1 VTAGIAAEREG
12 WAGPLA
18 EDRFRAAFGAFL
30 DEHDPGRPPRD
41 RAERLVFERRWAGV
55 LADHGW
61 AGPAWPRRWGGMELP
76 LPLQAAYHDIVASRQ
91 VPAHPSPHA
100 FMVGPTIIAHG
111 NADQQHRFLLPTL
124 RADILWCQGFS
135 EPEAGSDLA
144 SLRTRAVRDGDDY
157 LVRGEKVWTSRADTS
172 EWMFALVRTGSQA
185 DGAAGISYLL
195 IDLATPGISIRP
207 LRDMTGGRR
216 FTQVLFDGARV
227 PAANRVGPENGGW
240 PLARTTLGHER
251 STSRVAAILR
261 YRRVIRELVT
271 LAAERGASRDPRLR
285 QQLAGLVADCEVL
298 VVTAQRIVAEAA
310 SDTEPGPA
318 SSVFRL
324 AHAQFEQRLHE
335 VAVQVLGMA
344 AVLGPDDPASP
355 QGGRWTWGFLS
366 TRASTIGAGTA
377 EIQRDTI
384 AERWLGLPR

>member
-1 VTAGIAAEREG
+1 M
-12 WAGPLA
+12 
-18 EDRFRAAFGAFL
+18 D
-30 DEHDPGRPPRD
+30 
-41 RAERLVFERRWAGV
+41 
-55 LADHGW
+55 
-61 AGPAWPRRWGGMELP
+61 LP
-76 LPLQAAYHDIVASRQ
+76 LPLQVAYHDVVAGRR

-100 FMVGPTIIAHG
+100 FMVGPTIIVHG
-111 NADQQHRFLLPTL
+111 TPEQQERFLRPTL

-144 SLRTRAVRDGDDY
+144 ALRTRAVRDGCDY
-157 LVRGEKVWTSRADTS
+157 LVSGEKVWTSRADTS

-195 IDLATPGISIRP
+195 IDLTTPGISIHP

-216 FTQVLFDGARV
+216 FTQVVFDGVRV
-227 PAANRVGPENGGW
+227 PVANRVGPENGGW

-261 YRRVIRELVT
+261 YRRVIRELVA
-271 LAAERGASRDPRLR
+271 LARERGASRDPRLR

-298 VVTAQRIVAEAA
+298 VVTSQRIVAEAA
-310 SDTEPGPA
+310 SHGEPGPA

-335 VAVQVLGMA
+335 VAVEALGMA
-344 AVLGPDDPASP
+344 GMLGPDDPASP

-384 AERWLGLPR
+384 AEKWLGLPR